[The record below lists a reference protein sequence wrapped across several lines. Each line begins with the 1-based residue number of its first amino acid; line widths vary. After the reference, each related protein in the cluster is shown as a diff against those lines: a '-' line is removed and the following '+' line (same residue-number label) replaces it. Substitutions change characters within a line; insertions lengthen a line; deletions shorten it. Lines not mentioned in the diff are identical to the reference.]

1 VLKLVDDLLDL
12 ARVAAGRF
20 EIDLQ
25 ETSLN
30 DVIDDVVVLPNG
42 TTMSDY
48 YVMLRTF
55 NQVCFD
61 LERCTKEL
69 AIERKVHIS
78 IEDELLEAKKR
89 EITLERRL
97 VEEKANSAINK
108 QMLNEVL
115 LSREESP
122 LKHNHSF
129 NKN

>member
-1 VLKLVDDLLDL
+1 M
-12 ARVAAGRF
+12 R
-20 EIDLQ
+20 IHP
-25 ETSLN
+25 
-30 DVIDDVVVLPNG
+30 DVVTLPFVQAMGVGDGGQHGEDDVVVLPNG

-78 IEDELLEAKKR
+78 IEDELLEVKKR